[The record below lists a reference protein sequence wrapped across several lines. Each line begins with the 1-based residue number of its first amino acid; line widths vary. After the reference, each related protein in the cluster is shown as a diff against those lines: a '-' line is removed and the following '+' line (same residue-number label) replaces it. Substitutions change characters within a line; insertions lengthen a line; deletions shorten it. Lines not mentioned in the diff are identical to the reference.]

1 MTDPVFLDVEDVL
14 LIHEEQLDEYGAR
27 REYAIR
33 ACWSLPSRCRARR
46 GLLAALVFLD
56 LNGVR
61 LADPSGRLFDAML
74 AVAEHGLDEAGL
86 AAVLRQLSKASE
98 QA

>member
-1 MTDPVFLDVEDVL
+1 
-14 LIHEEQLDEYGAR
+14 
-27 REYAIR
+27 
-33 ACWSLPSRCRARR
+33 
-46 GLLAALVFLD
+46 LLAALVFLD